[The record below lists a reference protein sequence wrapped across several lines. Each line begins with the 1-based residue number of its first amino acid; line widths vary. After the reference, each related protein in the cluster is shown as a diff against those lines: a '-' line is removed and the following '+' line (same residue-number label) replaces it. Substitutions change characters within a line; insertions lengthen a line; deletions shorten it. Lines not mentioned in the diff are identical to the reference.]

1 MKSIHF
7 NNHVLNQETTEQ
19 FAMKLFKTIIEQGE
33 KTVVMSIDDGDGDI
47 YKHTLTVTSE
57 RVKAIDQI
65 KEN

>member
-57 RVKAIDQI
+57 RVKAIAQI